1 MSPIKAS
8 HIALFSILLIA
19 VFLLGFWGGQVSMLS
34 VNDDQVVLNS
44 PTVLGDEFSS
54 ETSNKIASNDK
65 DTLQSL
71 TGQSETEANI
81 TDANTLADSTQSI
94 NSNEISS
101 RFEAL
106 KNSPNANALLALL
119 VDIAS
124 SENADDM
131 QYFARTMDKLRQLV
145 SEDPSAIQ
153 ALLDNFVL
161 ADADDRSPY
170 YVISVLQG
178 ADIPNRMQIF
188 EGLAQQLL
196 ADSSNS
202 SQEKF
207 LHLVSSTG
215 LQENNQTISNM
226 LAEIALY
233 SSMETSNRL
242 YALDLLMPYQ
252 LDTGQK
258 QTIVDDLKLNINSM
272 EESQRSYAIENLM
285 RFSEPANRETM
296 AREFLSTRN
305 DLSTRVA
312 VLSSLHSGTLQPSSN
327 LKDQLFTI
335 ASNTSDP
342 LSSHAKHA
350 LMHVFDINKNEYE
363 QLNSGR

>member
-1 MSPIKAS
+1 M
-8 HIALFSILLIA
+8 ALLCILLIA
-19 VFLLGFWGGQVSMLS
+19 VFLLGFWGGQVSVLN
-34 VNDDQVVLNS
+34 VNNDQVVLS
-44 PTVLGDEFSS
+44 PTPLLGNELST
-54 ETSNKIASNDK
+54 ETSNKFDNSRDG
-65 DTLQSL
+65 LQAL
-71 TGQSETEANI
+71 TRESETKANI
-81 TDANTLADSTQSI
+81 FDTNALADSTQSI
-94 NSNEISS
+94 PANAVSS

-106 KNSPNANALLALL
+106 SNSPNANALLSLL

-124 SENADDM
+124 SENPDDM

-145 SEDPSAIQ
+145 SEDPTAIQ

-161 ADADDRSPY
+161 ADADARSPY

-178 ADIPNRMQIF
+178 ADIPNRVQIF
-188 EGLAQQLL
+188 ESLAQQLL

-252 LDTGQK
+252 LETGQK
-258 QTIVDDLKLNINSM
+258 QSIVDDLKLNINSM

-285 RFSEPANRETM
+285 RFSEPENRETM
-296 AREFLSTRN
+296 AREFLNTSN

-312 VLSSLHSGTLQPSSN
+312 VLSSLHSGTLKPSSN
-327 LKDQLFTI
+327 LKEQLFTI
-335 ASNTSDP
+335 ASNASDP

-350 LMHVFDINKNEYE
+350 LMHVFDISKSEYD
-363 QLNSGR
+363 QLNSDG